1 MKIEINAII
10 EENNQLLKN
19 LTRRESRQVYSIFG
33 GAGWE
38 PAETEEEF
46 RARVDRAHQGAAQ
59 LLRALRDDSFIA
71 ALERDELQLGPGGQ
85 SIYDRW
91 GNCLGQTVRWH
102 AEFLSGKTAQELLE
116 EIE

>member
-10 EENNQLLKN
+10 EENNRSLKN
-19 LTRRESRQVYSIFG
+19 LTRREARQVCNMFG

-46 RARVDRAHQGAAQ
+46 MARSTRAHQGVAQ

-71 ALERDELQLGPGGQ
+71 GLEQEELQLGPDGG
-85 SIYDRW
+85 SVYDRW
-91 GNCLGQTVRWH
+91 GNCLGVTVVWH
-102 AEFLSGKTAQELLE
+102 ANFVSGATVGALIGDVE
-116 EIE
+116 